1 MLVFLR
7 VGQREG
13 CGHKVVAH
21 WYPLRV
27 QFWRSL
33 GLEAWWPLRVQFWR
47 SLGLEAWWPLRVQ
60 FWRSLDLEA
69 WPPGAQKGRDVRMEE
84 IDLGYLCKTFSYEG
98 LGGNF

>member
-21 WYPLRV
+21 WY
-27 QFWRSL
+27 
-33 GLEAWWPLRVQFWR
+33 PLRVQFWR